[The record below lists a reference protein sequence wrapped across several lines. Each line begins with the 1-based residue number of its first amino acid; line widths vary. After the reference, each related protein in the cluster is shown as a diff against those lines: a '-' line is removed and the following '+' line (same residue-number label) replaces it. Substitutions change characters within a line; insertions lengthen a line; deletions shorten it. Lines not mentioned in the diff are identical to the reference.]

1 MSVQS
6 NLTNS
11 RPLRPFFVLWIGQA
25 VSLLGSNLVQF
36 ALIWWLTQKTGSA
49 TVLALASLV
58 GMLPQVVLGPFAGVL
73 VDRWN
78 RRWTM
83 FVADTAVALA
93 TVILALLFWT
103 GAVQIWHVYLIL
115 FVRGLGGAFHWPAM
129 TASTALMVP
138 ENQLTRIQGL
148 NQMLQGAMTIV
159 AAPLG
164 ALLLSLLPV
173 QGVLAVDVVTALFA
187 IVPLLFIQV
196 PQPETAVAVDG
207 TPAAVKSFWADMRD
221 GLRYVLGWPGL
232 LVLMGL
238 AMLLNLLLTPAF
250 SLLPLLI
257 TDHFGGDAWNL
268 GVIESAFGVGL
279 VAGGLLLGAWGGFK
293 RRIHTSMLGLVGL
306 GISVLV
312 VGLTPAAFFWVAVIA
327 MLTAGL
333 TNSMTNGPIFAIM
346 QATVSPQMQ
355 GRVFTLLTSLA
366 SMIAPLGLI
375 IAGPVADTIGVR
387 SWYVFGGAVTLL
399 VAVGGAFVPAL
410 MHIEDGRTAEPAVAS
425 PVPAAV
431 ETAVSEPPLP
441 LS

>member
-1 MSVQS
+1 MSAQ
-6 NLTNS
+6 TFPPAP
-11 RPLRPFFVLWIGQA
+11 RPLKPFLILWAGQA

-36 ALIWWLTQKTGSA
+36 ALIWWLTQETGSA
-49 TVLALASLV
+49 TVLAMASLV

-83 FVADTAVALA
+83 FVADTTVALA
-93 TVILALLFWT
+93 TIVLALLFWT
-103 GAVQIWHVYLIL
+103 GAVQIWHVYAIL
-115 FVRGLGGAFHWPAM
+115 FVRSLGGAFHWPAM
-129 TASTALMVP
+129 TASTVLMVP
-138 ENQLTRIQGL
+138 ENQLTRVQGL

-173 QGVLAVDVVTALFA
+173 QGVLAIDVVTALFA
-187 IVPLLFIQV
+187 IVPLLFILV
-196 PQPETAVAVDG
+196 PQPETAVTGD
-207 TPAAVKSFWADMRD
+207 AAPTMVKSFWADMRD

-232 LVLMGL
+232 LVLMAL

-250 SLLPLLI
+250 SLLPLLV
-257 TDHFGGDAWNL
+257 TDYFGGDAWSL

-293 RRIHTSMLGLVGL
+293 RRIHTSLLGLIGL
-306 GISVLV
+306 GISVLA
-312 VGLTPAAFFWVAVIA
+312 VGLTPAALFWLAVVA
-327 MLTAGL
+327 MLMAGL

-387 SWYVFGGAVTLL
+387 SWYLFGGVVTLL
-399 VAVGGAFVPAL
+399 AAVGSAFIPAL
-410 MHIEDGRTAEPAVAS
+410 MHIEDGRAAESAGATPVAVT
-425 PVPAAV
+425 PD
-431 ETAVSEPPLP
+431 TAVSDPTLP
-441 LS
+441 M

>member
-1 MSVQS
+1 MSAQ
-6 NLTNS
+6 TFPPAP
-11 RPLRPFFVLWIGQA
+11 RPLKPFLILWAGQA

-36 ALIWWLTQKTGSA
+36 ALIWWLTQETGSA
-49 TVLALASLV
+49 TVLAMASLV

-83 FVADTAVALA
+83 FVADTTVALA
-93 TVILALLFWT
+93 TIVLALLFWT
-103 GAVQIWHVYLIL
+103 GAVQIWHVYAIL
-115 FVRGLGGAFHWPAM
+115 FVRSLGGAFHWPAM
-129 TASTALMVP
+129 TASTVLMVP
-138 ENQLTRIQGL
+138 ENQLTRVQGL

-173 QGVLAVDVVTALFA
+173 QGVLAIDVVTALFA
-187 IVPLLFIQV
+187 IVPLLFILV
-196 PQPETAVAVDG
+196 PQPETAVTGD
-207 TPAAVKSFWADMRD
+207 AAPTMVKSFWADMRD

-232 LVLMGL
+232 LVLMAL

-250 SLLPLLI
+250 SLLPLLV
-257 TDHFGGDAWNL
+257 TDYFGGDAWSL

-293 RRIHTSMLGLVGL
+293 RRIHTSLLGLIGL
-306 GISVLV
+306 GISVLA
-312 VGLTPAAFFWVAVIA
+312 VGLTPAALFSLAVVA
-327 MLTAGL
+327 MLMAGL

-375 IAGPVADTIGVR
+375 IAGPVADTIGVQ
-387 SWYVFGGAVTLL
+387 SWYLFGGVVTLL
-399 VAVGGAFVPAL
+399 AAVGSAFIPAL
-410 MHIEDGRTAEPAVAS
+410 MHIEDGRAAESAGATPVAVT
-425 PVPAAV
+425 PD
-431 ETAVSEPPLP
+431 TAVSDPTLP
-441 LS
+441 M

>member
-1 MSVQS
+1 MSAQ
-6 NLTNS
+6 TFPPAP
-11 RPLRPFFVLWIGQA
+11 RPLKPFLILWAGQA

-36 ALIWWLTQKTGSA
+36 ALIWWLTQETGSA
-49 TVLALASLV
+49 TVLAMASLV

-83 FVADTAVALA
+83 FVADTTVALA
-93 TVILALLFWT
+93 TIVLALLFWT
-103 GAVQIWHVYLIL
+103 GAVQIWHVYAIL
-115 FVRGLGGAFHWPAM
+115 FVRSLGGAFHWPAM
-129 TASTALMVP
+129 TASTVLMVP
-138 ENQLTRIQGL
+138 ENQLTRVQGL

-173 QGVLAVDVVTALFA
+173 QGVLAIDVVTALFA
-187 IVPLLFIQV
+187 IVPLLFILV
-196 PQPETAVAVDG
+196 PQPETAVTGD
-207 TPAAVKSFWADMRD
+207 AAPTMVKSFWADMRD

-232 LVLMGL
+232 LVLMAL

-250 SLLPLLI
+250 SLLPLLV
-257 TDHFGGDAWNL
+257 TDYFGGDAWSL

-293 RRIHTSMLGLVGL
+293 RRIHTSLLGLIGL
-306 GISVLV
+306 GISVLA
-312 VGLTPAAFFWVAVIA
+312 VGLTPAALFSLAVVA
-327 MLTAGL
+327 MLMAGL

-387 SWYVFGGAVTLL
+387 SWYLFGGVVTLL
-399 VAVGGAFVPAL
+399 AAVGSAFIPAL
-410 MHIEDGRTAEPAVAS
+410 MHIEDGRAAESAGATPVAVT
-425 PVPAAV
+425 PD
-431 ETAVSEPPLP
+431 TAVSDPTLP
-441 LS
+441 M